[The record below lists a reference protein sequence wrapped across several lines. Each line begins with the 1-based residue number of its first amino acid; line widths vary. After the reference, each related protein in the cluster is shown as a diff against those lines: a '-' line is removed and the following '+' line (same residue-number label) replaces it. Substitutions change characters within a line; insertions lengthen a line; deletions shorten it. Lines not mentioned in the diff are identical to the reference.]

1 MLFQPF
7 HPKADPLVIPFLFRR
22 SRLIS
27 LTPKYYPGRSQH
39 IRQRGLVKLQASW
52 TIQALPEIFNLLTP
66 KCFLLPDCFLSKVPG
81 FLKVQRPGTKYSSPR
96 AFSLYQNL
104 VETLGVCSFG
114 RSSALPRSCNLSSL
128 SFSLKLSPIF
138 TLGSSPSLAL
148 TSSPVRPSFLP
159 WSGLLVLM

>member
-27 LTPKYYPGRSQH
+27 LTPKYYPGHSQR
-39 IRQRGLVKLQASW
+39 IKLQASR
-52 TIQALPEIFNLLTP
+52 TFQALPEIFHLLTP
-66 KCFLLPDCFLSKVPG
+66 KCFLLPDCFLSKVPC

-96 AFSLYQNL
+96 TFSLYQNL

-148 TSSPVRPSFLP
+148 TSSPVRPSLLS